1 MRSTMGG
8 SVYRNV
14 LESNIGKNGIGP
26 VMRLKFLALPLT
38 DPEASP
44 CIVIENYRFIRFDF
58 QFSIFWIIIISFRIF
73 HFSFFLF
80 FFFPNFRFFQFS
92 FFPFHPLVTSPPLFS
107 TPTPLPPPSFLL
119 SFRPLL
125 LFPFSLLVFL
135 PLLLLPTYL
144 QLSSPSH
151 RCSKRANPS
160 FERVHRAISDFLPTG
175 FVYLRPRWR
184 LDSATKSNFHASNS
198 PELSITLFV

>member
-1 MRSTMGG
+1 MGG

-80 FFFPNFRFFQFS
+80 FFFPNFRFFPIFI
-92 FFPFHPLVTSPPLFS
+92 
-107 TPTPLPPPSFLL
+107 
-119 SFRPLL
+119 
-125 LFPFSLLVFL
+125 FPFS
-135 PLLLLPTYL
+135 PTSNFPPSL
-144 QLSSPSH
+144 FHSNSTAAPVILIIVPPSPSLSFLSS
-151 RCSKRANPS
+151 
-160 FERVHRAISDFLPTG
+160 
-175 FVYLRPRWR
+175 R
-184 LDSATKSNFHASNS
+184 LSTITPPPH
-198 PELSITLFV
+198 LSTTIFTFTSLLETRQSLF